1 MAKRDNH
8 RDADKPRI
16 EINKSSRPSFWQSP
30 QFNLVLYLI
39 FILLSFHF
47 WGQYSEA
54 RRIEIPYS
62 EFLQLLENQEVAEAI
77 VTDRTIT
84 GRLTEPDPQTGK
96 PRQFITV
103 PLTWNAELADRLT
116 EKGVRYTVRYDN
128 NWLQN
133 FFFNWILPLSILFL
147 IWGWIAKKMGPMNK
161 GFLNI
166 GGHAHV
172 HPDSGPKVTFDD
184 VAGYDEVK
192 QELRET
198 VDFLK
203 DPGRIRSLGARAPK
217 GVLLV
222 GPPGTGK
229 TLFARAVAG
238 EAGVAFFNISGSE
251 FIELFVGVG
260 AARVR
265 ELFEEARAKA
275 PCIIFIDEIDA
286 IGRTRS
292 AGPAMGGHDE
302 REQTLHQLLSEMD
315 GFDPST
321 GVVVMAATNRPEILD
336 QALLRSGRFDRRI
349 LVDRPDRVA
358 REGILALY
366 AGRMKVAPDVD
377 LSVIARRTPGF
388 VGADMENVCNEAA
401 IHALRENRKLITM
414 DDFEAAIDR
423 VIAGPE
429 AKHRALSSDEKHRVA
444 VHESGHTLV
453 ALVVPTGEP
462 VHRVTIIPRAI
473 GALGFTL
480 QLPVEEHLLSTTEEM
495 KDQIAILLGG
505 RMAEELI
512 LDSISSGASNDLEK
526 ATEIA
531 RGMVAR
537 LGMSEKLGPV
547 VWGRRQELQ
556 YLQGAQGFEERNFS
570 EATAEAIDTEVKAL
584 VEEGLERA
592 RAILTRCRSVLD
604 ALSAELEDRETLDSE
619 EILRIAGSCAHGR
632 TKGGTGH

>member
-1 MAKRDNH
+1 MAKRENQPG
-8 RDADKPRI
+8 ADKPRI
-16 EINKSSRPSFWQSP
+16 EINRSSRPPFWQSP
-30 QFNLVLYLI
+30 QFNLVVYLL
-39 FILLSFHF
+39 FVLLSFHF

-62 EFLQLLENQEVAEAI
+62 EFLQHLEKREVAEAV
-77 VTDRTIT
+77 VTDRAIT
-84 GRLTEPDPQTGK
+84 GQLTDSDPRTGR

-103 PLTWNAELADRLT
+103 PLLWSPELADKLA
-116 EKGVRYTVRYDN
+116 EQGVKYTVRYDD
-128 NWLQN
+128 NWLRD
-133 FFFNWILPLSILFL
+133 FFFSWILPFGILFL
-147 IWGWIAKKMGPMNK
+147 VWGWIARKMGPMNK

-184 VAGYDEVK
+184 VAGYEEVK

-198 VDFLK
+198 VEFLR
-203 DPGRIRSLGARAPK
+203 DPSRIRELGARAPK

-238 EAGVAFFNISGSE
+238 EARVPFFNISGSE

-265 ELFEEARAKA
+265 ELFEEARGKA

-302 REQTLHQLLSEMD
+302 REQTLNQLLSEMD

-336 QALLRSGRFDRRI
+336 QALLRSGRFDRRV
-349 LVDRPDRVA
+349 LVDKPDRIA
-358 REGILALY
+358 REGILRLY
-366 AGRMKVAPDVD
+366 AGRMKLTAGVD
-377 LSVIARRTPGF
+377 LDVIARRTPGF
-388 VGADMENVCNEAA
+388 VGADLENICNEAA
-401 IHALRENRKLITM
+401 IHALRENRGQINM

-423 VIAGPE
+423 VVAGPE
-429 AKHRALSSDEKHRVA
+429 AKHRALSAAEKHRVA

-453 ALVVPTGEP
+453 ALAVPTGEP

-505 RMAEELI
+505 RMAEQLV
-512 LDSISSGASNDLEK
+512 LGSVSSGASNDLEK
-526 ATEIA
+526 ASDIA
-531 RGMVAR
+531 RNMVSR
-537 LGMSEKLGPV
+537 LGMSEALGPV
-547 VWGRRQELQ
+547 VWGRQQQLQ
-556 YLQGAQGFEERNFS
+556 YLSSAQVIEERNFS
-570 EATAEAIDTEVKAL
+570 EATAQAIDAEVKAL
-584 VEEGLERA
+584 VEEGRERA
-592 RAILTRCRSVLD
+592 RGILTRCSAVLD
-604 ALSAELEDRETLDSE
+604 ALSAELEEHETLDSE
-619 EILRIAGSCAHGR
+619 QILRIAGACAQTRPKPAEGR
-632 TKGGTGH
+632 